1 MSAGWILA
9 VTADLHMRSKNRAA
23 PVGFGFGGCLVRT
36 QSHNR
41 GMGTP
46 AQGTYTAKLTDGPLE
61 GKTVTT
67 EFLESGDP
75 RPRLEIPAD
84 KGKRYLYAR
93 SAGLEFDSPE
103 HPDKPSAVDYRYL
116 EALFDAPPATT

>member
-1 MSAGWILA
+1 MFAEF
-9 VTADLHMRSKNRAA
+9 AA
-23 PVGFGFGGCLVRT
+23 ESPDTRPARLGLRIGGCLRGA
-36 QSHNR
+36 QPHNR
-41 GMGTP
+41 DMVTA

-84 KGKRYLYAR
+84 TTGKRYLYAR
-93 SAGLEFDSPE
+93 AAGLEFDSTE
-103 HPDKPSAVDYRYL
+103 HPDQPSAVDYRYL
-116 EALFDAPPATT
+116 EALFDAPPAST